1 MQKNAMQ
8 TAKFDLARLNWDDLR
23 FFLEVARTQRASGA
37 AKRLGVDYTTVA
49 RRVRALEDAL
59 GTLLFDKSRSG
70 GFILTAEGQRLLG
83 FVDSIET
90 TVQSATEQIANTG
103 HALSGHVRVGS
114 TEGFGCFFLAPQL
127 ARFQD
132 AHPNI
137 SIDLLPVPHFVS
149 LSKREADI
157 AVTLERPEQGQY
169 VYTKLCEYRL
179 KLYATAEYLDAHGPI
194 RTSDDLRHHRFASYI
209 DDLAF
214 SYELLYLERAVPGAV
229 SRWRSTSAIA
239 QYFAALQGRAL
250 AILPCFMTSRRS
262 TLRAGAAGRDRR
274 DARLLSVLPRRPA
287 QAEAHHGRLG
297 LSARGGRSEPRIPDG
312 RRHADGVGRCQ
323 VILIESRFMTARS
336 DRTCYPSMPDRA
348 SQNLTR

>member
-1 MQKNAMQ
+1 MQKNPMPSAPL
-8 TAKFDLARLNWDDLR
+8 DLARLNWDDLR
-23 FFLEVARTQRASGA
+23 YFLEVARTQRASGA

-59 GTLLFDKSRSG
+59 GTLLFDKSRSS
-70 GFILTAEGQRLLG
+70 GFILTAEGQRLLAY
-83 FVDSIET
+83 VDSIET

-137 SIDLLPVPHFVS
+137 TIDLLPVPHFVS

-179 KLYATAEYLDAHGPI
+179 RLYATADYLAAHAPI
-194 RTSDDLRHHRFASYI
+194 HTTDDLRQHRFASYI

-214 SYELLYLERAVPGAV
+214 SYELLYLERAVPGAI
-229 SRWRSTSAIA
+229 SRWRSTSVIA

-250 AILPCFMTSRRS
+250 AILPCFMASSDPRFVPVLPDEIIVTRAFYLSCREDLRKLKRI
-262 TLRAGAAGRDRR
+262 TTVWDHLRAA
-274 DARLLSVLPRRPA
+274 
-287 QAEAHHGRLG
+287 AEAN
-297 LSARGGRSEPRIPDG
+297 
-312 RRHADGVGRCQ
+312 
-323 VILIESRFMTARS
+323 
-336 DRTCYPSMPDRA
+336 RA
-348 SQNLTR
+348 FLMGDEATMAWVDVKAS

>member
-1 MQKNAMQ
+1 MQKHAMQ
-8 TAKFDLARLNWDDLR
+8 TGKLDLTRLNWDDLR

-83 FVDSIET
+83 YVDSIET

-179 KLYATAEYLDAHGPI
+179 KLYATAEYIDAHGPI

-250 AILPCFMTSRRS
+250 AILPCFMTSADPRFVPVLPDEIVVTRAFYLS
-262 TLRAGAAGRDRR
+262 CREDLRKLKRITAVWDYLRAA
-274 DARLLSVLPRRPA
+274 
-287 QAEAHHGRLG
+287 AEANRAFLMG
-297 LSARGGRSEPRIPDG
+297 DG
-312 RRHADGVGRCQ
+312 
-323 VILIESRFMTARS
+323 
-336 DRTCYPSMPDRA
+336 
-348 SQNLTR
+348 SQMAWVDIKSS

>member
-1 MQKNAMQ
+1 MQKHTN
-8 TAKFDLARLNWDDLR
+8 FDLSKLNWDDLR
-23 FFLEVARTQRASGA
+23 YFLEVARTQRASHA

-49 RRVRALEDAL
+49 RRIRVLEDAL
-59 GTLLFDKSRSG
+59 GALLFDKSRSG
-70 GFILTAEGQRLLG
+70 GFVLTAEGQHLLG

-169 VYTKLCEYRL
+169 VYTKLCDYRL
-179 KLYATAEYLDAHGPI
+179 KLYATAEYLDAHPRI
-194 RTSDDLRHHRFASYI
+194 QTKDDLPRHRFASYI

-229 SRWRSTSAIA
+229 SRFRSTSVIG

-250 AILPCFMTSRRS
+250 AILPCFM
-262 TLRAGAAGRDRR
+262 AAP
-274 DARLLSVLPRRPA
+274 DARLVAVLPEQVEVTRAFYLSCREDLRKLRRITTVWDYLR
-287 QAEAHHGRLG
+287 EA
-297 LSARGGRSEPRIPDG
+297 
-312 RRHADGVGRCQ
+312 ADANRAFLMG
-323 VILIESRFMTARS
+323 S
-336 DRTCYPSMPDRA
+336 DSNTTWVDVKA
-348 SQNLTR
+348 S

>member
-8 TAKFDLARLNWDDLR
+8 SPGKLDLARLNWDDLR

-179 KLYATAEYLDAHGPI
+179 KLYATAEYLDAHEPI
-194 RTSDDLRHHRFASYI
+194 RSAEDLRRHRFASYI

-250 AILPCFMTSRRS
+250 AILPCFMTSPDPRFVPVLPDEIVVTRAFYLS
-262 TLRAGAAGRDRR
+262 CREDLRKLKRITAVWDYLRAA
-274 DARLLSVLPRRPA
+274 
-287 QAEAHHGRLG
+287 AEANRAFLMG
-297 LSARGGRSEPRIPDG
+297 DG
-312 RRHADGVGRCQ
+312 QQMAWVDVK
-323 VILIESRFMTARS
+323 SS
-336 DRTCYPSMPDRA
+336 
-348 SQNLTR
+348 

>member
-1 MQKNAMQ
+1 MQKNINL
-8 TAKFDLARLNWDDLR
+8 DLTKLNWDDLR
-23 FFLEVARTQRASGA
+23 YFLEVARTQRASGA

-70 GFILTAEGQRLLG
+70 GFVLTAEGQRLLG
-83 FVDSIET
+83 YVDAIET

-132 AHPNI
+132 THPNI
-137 SIDLLPVPHFVS
+137 TIDLLPVPHFVS

-169 VYTKLCEYRL
+169 VYTKLCDYRL
-179 KLYATAEYLDAHGPI
+179 KLYATADYLARHAPI
-194 RTSDDLRHHRFASYI
+194 ASADDLRGHHFASYI

-214 SYELLYLERAVPGAV
+214 SYELLYLERAVPGAQ
-229 SRWRSTSAIA
+229 SRWRSTSVIA

-250 AILPCFMTSRRS
+250 AILPCFMGAQDKRLAPVLPDEIVVTRAFYLSCREDLRKLKRI
-262 TLRAGAAGRDRR
+262 TTVWDYLRAAAEGNR
-274 DARLLSVLPRRPA
+274 AFLM
-287 QAEAHHGRLG
+287 G
-297 LSARGGRSEPRIPDG
+297 DG
-312 RRHADGVGRCQ
+312 DVMQWVETG
-323 VILIESRFMTARS
+323 T
-336 DRTCYPSMPDRA
+336 P
-348 SQNLTR
+348 